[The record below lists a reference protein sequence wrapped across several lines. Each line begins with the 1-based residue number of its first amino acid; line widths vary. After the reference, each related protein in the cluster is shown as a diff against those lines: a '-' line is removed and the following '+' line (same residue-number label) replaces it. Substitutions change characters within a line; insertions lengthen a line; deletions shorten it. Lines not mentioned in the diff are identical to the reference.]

1 MTLKSNRL
9 RLVCD
14 SELSVDC
21 VGTPTENTTTDS
33 KSSGFSSRGYPYP
46 SASVAV
52 AIIAIVVGLTI
63 MDSFVSVWLFDCV
76 DYDLVFFA
84 VLGKLF
90 VLASV
95 TAAISVISAFL
106 GWLAEPDAG
115 CEWTRGRA
123 RFGNR

>member
-14 SELSVDC
+14 AELSVGC
-21 VGTPTENTTTDS
+21 VDTPAQNANASEVTP
-33 KSSGFSSRGYPYP
+33 GLLSRSNPYP
-46 SASVAV
+46 PVPMAV
-52 AIIAIVVGLTI
+52 AIVVIVMGLTI
-63 MDSFVSVWLFDCV
+63 MDSFVSVWLFDYV
-76 DYDLVFFA
+76 DYDLVFLA

-95 TAAISVISAFL
+95 TAVISVINAFL

-115 CEWTRGRA
+115 CEWARGRA
-123 RFGNR
+123 KLVKR

>member
-1 MTLKSNRL
+1 MASA
-9 RLVCD
+9 
-14 SELSVDC
+14 E
-21 VGTPTENTTTDS
+21 
-33 KSSGFSSRGYPYP
+33 SSGLVSRGYPYP
-46 SASVAV
+46 PVPMAA
-52 AIIAIVVGLTI
+52 AIIAIVMGLTI
-63 MDSFVSVWLFDCV
+63 MDSFVSVWLFDYV

-95 TAAISVISAFL
+95 TAALSVIHAFL

-123 RFGNR
+123 RFGRR

>member
-21 VGTPTENTTTDS
+21 VGTPTEKTTADS
-33 KSSGFSSRGYPYP
+33 KSSGFLSRGYPYP